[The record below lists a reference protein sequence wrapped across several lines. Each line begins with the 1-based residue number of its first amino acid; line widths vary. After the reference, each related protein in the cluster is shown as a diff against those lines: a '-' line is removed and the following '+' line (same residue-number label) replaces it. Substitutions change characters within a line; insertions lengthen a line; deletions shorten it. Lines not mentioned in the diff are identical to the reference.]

1 MNCEATVKGI
11 PLYCYGELPAETEER
26 LEEHLHACAAC
37 RGELE
42 RFRAFAA
49 GLDAAEV
56 RAPASL
62 LMECRHDLMRAVY
75 REEAPAKG
83 RRWRLDRWG
92 WMWGSG
98 IRLGQPAGALATMAL
113 CAAGGFFAARY
124 LPQTGFTGTLAGV
137 AAEGVVSNVRSVAP
151 DSSGRVQIA
160 VDEIRR
166 RNIFGR
172 LDDPGIQRLL
182 LAGTRDEDPGVRV
195 EAVDLLKE
203 QSGRREVRDA
213 LLRALTSDPNPGVRL
228 KALEGLRSQPA
239 DEEIRRTLAEVLLND
254 DNPGV
259 RIQAIDFLTA
269 RKDPSTVG
277 VLQNVIRKENNR
289 YVQMRC
295 QNALQEMNASV
306 GTF

>member
-1 MNCEATVKGI
+1 MNCEGAVKGI
-11 PLYCYGELPAETEER
+11 PLYCYGELSAETEER
-26 LEEHLHACAAC
+26 LEEHLHGCAEC

-56 RAPASL
+56 RPAASL

-75 REEAPAKG
+75 REESPAK
-83 RRWRLDRWG
+83 RRWSADRWG

-113 CAAGGFFAARY
+113 CVAGGFLAARH
-124 LPQTGFTGTLAGV
+124 LPQTGFTGTLAGI
-137 AAEGVVSNVRSVAP
+137 ATEGVVSNVRSVAP
-151 DSSGRVQIA
+151 DSTGRVQIA

-166 RNIFGR
+166 RNISGR
-172 LDDPGIQRLL
+172 LDDPGIRRLL
-182 LAGTRDEDPGVRV
+182 LAGTRDEDPGVRI
-195 EAVDLLKE
+195 EAVDLLRE
-203 QSGRREVRDA
+203 QSGSREVRDA
-213 LLRALTSDPNPGVRL
+213 LLRSLTSDPNPGVRL

-239 DEEIRRTLAEVLLND
+239 DEEVRRTLAGVLLND

-277 VLQNVIRKENNR
+277 VLQNVIRRENNR

-295 QNALQEMNASV
+295 QNALREMNASV